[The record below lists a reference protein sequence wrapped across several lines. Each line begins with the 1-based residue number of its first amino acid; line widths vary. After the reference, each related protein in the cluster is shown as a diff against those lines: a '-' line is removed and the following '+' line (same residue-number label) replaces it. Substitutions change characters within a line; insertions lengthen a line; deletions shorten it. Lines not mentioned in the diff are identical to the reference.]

1 LRVTVGHADHA
12 RFLQSEHIAQLVLPR
27 ERVHQRQFGGAGI
40 AEQDLDPFLLQKLKE
55 STSSTHCGQ
64 GRFPPARP
72 SITRG
77 RALGIQSLSFRPG
90 KIIVHDLAERQW
102 VLRVPDRIA
111 AGAGE

>member
-55 STSSTHCGQ
+55 RASSTHAGKAVFLRRVDPSR
-64 GRFPPARP
+64 GTARLEF
-72 SITRG
+72 S
-77 RALGIQSLSFRPG
+77 
-90 KIIVHDLAERQW
+90 H
-102 VLRVPDRIA
+102 
-111 AGAGE
+111 